1 MSKCNFNDTLS
12 RVIKLD
18 WFKKSVLAMVK
29 AEMYFFYRLDDNET
43 IFNTLLPRF
52 YYMYIYGV

>member
-1 MSKCNFNDTLS
+1 
-12 RVIKLD
+12 
-18 WFKKSVLAMVK
+18 MVK

-52 YYMYIYGV
+52 LLYVYLWSVKTLSRGKTVSSD

>member
-1 MSKCNFNDTLS
+1 
-12 RVIKLD
+12 
-18 WFKKSVLAMVK
+18 MVK

-43 IFNTLLPRF
+43 IFNTLLSRF